1 MDNYSK
7 HHLTDTTMKEKRL
20 TETESLELISSMIT
34 NTRIRLQRNSGCTFL
49 IMGYFTAVTSL
60 AVWAG
65 LHLTGDNRWQL
76 LWFAIL
82 AGGIACWISAWRKQP
97 ATRTF
102 VDRVIGN
109 LWNVLSVAGVAA
121 GLATI
126 IEQIPIL
133 MIVVLLMGT
142 GTAVTGLII
151 RFRPLTAAGF
161 LSILLFAP
169 LCIAVR
175 GIDVCLVF
183 AAAFAVMM
191 IIPGHLLNCRY
202 GATAE
207 DTKNRS
213 DV

>member
-1 MDNYSK
+1 
-7 HHLTDTTMKEKRL
+7 MKEKKL
-20 TETESLELISSMIT
+20 TETESLELISSMIA
-34 NTRIRLQRNSGCTFL
+34 NTRTRLQRNSGRTFL
-49 IMGYFTAVTSL
+49 IMGYLTAITSL
-60 AVWAG
+60 AVWTA

-82 AGGIACWISAWRKQP
+82 AGGIACWISGWRKQP
-97 ATRTF
+97 ATHTF

-109 LWNVLSVAGVAA
+109 LWNVLGVA
-121 GLATI
+121 GLAAALTTLFQ
-126 IEQIPIL
+126 QIPVL

-142 GTAVTGLII
+142 GTAVTGLVI
-151 RFRPLTAAGF
+151 RFRPLTVAGF

-169 LCIAVR
+169 LCIAVQ

-191 IIPGHLLNCRY
+191 IIPGHLLNCRS
-202 GATAE
+202 GVSAE
-207 DTKNRS
+207 ETKTRS